1 MQGAQLGSGGGG
13 SGDVARR
20 QQRALGV
27 AALAAGATILWLVW
41 PVGLG
46 VLLGLFLAF
55 IVRPVYERLA
65 RRWPPAA
72 AALVTVLGTALTI
85 ALTFSVV
92 VTIFVRDGSI
102 LGRKAI
108 DALGPNGGAQK
119 ISLHVT
125 ALTSRLGLS
134 STELQAKAR
143 TAIEGATSS
152 VAGVA
157 ESIASITASTMLGL
171 FFEMLT
177 MYFVLRRWDAVITT
191 AQDLLPLRPDYTLKL
206 LAEFRRIGRTTLL
219 STVFIGLVQGALA
232 TIGYWIVG
240 LPQPLFFGA
249 LTTVASLVP
258 ALGST
263 LVWVPASV
271 VLAVLGHVWLGI
283 FLALWG
289 VLVLSGIPDYVIR
302 PRLVGS
308 GSGEVPALI
317 TFIGLLGGTAVLGL
331 KGLILGP
338 VLMTM
343 AIAILRIYSDEERV
357 RKNVTCPEGDVD
369 PMKPSGARS

>member
-1 MQGAQLGSGGGG
+1 MQGAQLGSDGNGGR
-13 SGDVARR
+13 DVARHE
-20 QQRALGV
+20 QRALGV
-27 AALAAGATILWLVW
+27 AAVAAGATILWLVW

-55 IVRPVYERLA
+55 IVRPMYERLA
-65 RRWPPAA
+65 RRWPPAP
-72 AALVTVLGTALTI
+72 AALVMVFGTTFAI
-85 ALTFSVV
+85 ALTFSVF
-92 VTIFVRDGSI
+92 VTILVRDGTI
-102 LGRKAI
+102 LGHKAL
-108 DALGPNGGAQK
+108 DALGPNGGAQR
-119 ISLHVT
+119 LAVDVT

-134 STELQAKAR
+134 STELQEKAR
-143 TAIEGATSS
+143 AAIEGATSRA
-152 VAGVA
+152 AGVA
-157 ESIASITASTMLGL
+157 ASVAALTASTMLGL

-177 MYFVLRRWDAVITT
+177 MYFVLRRWDAVVMT
-191 AQDLLPLRPDYTLKL
+191 AQELLPLRPDYTLKL
-206 LAEFRRIGRTTLL
+206 LAEFRRVGRITLL

-240 LPQPLFFGA
+240 LPEPVFFGA
-249 LTTVASLVP
+249 LTTLASLVP
-258 ALGST
+258 GLGST
-263 LVWVPASV
+263 LVWVPASIA
-271 VLAVLGHVWLGI
+271 LALLGHVWMGI

-308 GSGEVPALI
+308 SSGEVPALV

-343 AIAILRIYSDEERV
+343 AIAVLRIYRDEERT
-357 RKNVTCPEGDVD
+357 RRQGT
-369 PMKPSGARS
+369 SS